1 MDSQQESRV
10 VRNRGKKPSSLRYYQ
25 DGPPESVEL
34 FTWTLKIGG
43 IGVRDLDLSYEQLL
57 ELPQVDQDRRMVCVC
72 NWSIRQIWSGVLLS
86 DVLELAG
93 LQQSEGLYLKQTS
106 IGTPEKGVYE
116 STMPLKDALEREAL
130 LCHTIDGES
139 LPMERGYPLRLMDF
153 GLYGY
158 KGVKGLRSLEVTE
171 EFERGEWER
180 KAGYKKDGTIRPK
193 RYWIVDLVEH
203 RFVGEPGEISEF

>member
-1 MDSQQESRV
+1 MDSQQETKV

-25 DGPPESVEL
+25 DGPPESVDL
-34 FTWTLKIGG
+34 STWTLKVGG
-43 IGVRDLDLSYEQLL
+43 LGVRNRDLSYEQLL
-57 ELPQVDQDRRMVCVC
+57 DLPQVDQDRRMVCVC
-72 NWSIRQIWSGVLLS
+72 NWSIRQRWSGVLLS

-93 LQQSEGLYLKQTS
+93 LQQTEGLYLKQTS

-116 STMPLKDALEREAL
+116 STMPLEDALERNAL
-130 LCHTIDGES
+130 LCHSIDGQP

-158 KGVKGLRSLEVTE
+158 KGVKGLKSLEVTE
-171 EFERGEWER
+171 EFELGEWER

-203 RFVGEPGEISEF
+203 RFVGEPGEIVEF

>member
-1 MDSQQESRV
+1 MASQQESQI

-25 DGPPESVEL
+25 DGPPENVDLS
-34 FTWTLKIGG
+34 TWSLKIGG
-43 IGVRDLDLSYEQLL
+43 LGMHDLDLSYKQLL
-57 ELPQVDQDRRMVCVC
+57 ELPQLEQDRRMVCVC
-72 NWSIRQIWSGVLLS
+72 NWSIRQTWSGVLLS

-93 LQQSEGLYLKQTS
+93 LQQTEGLYLKQTS

-116 STMPLKDALEREAL
+116 STMPLEDALERQAL
-130 LCHTIDGES
+130 LCHSIDGQP

-158 KGVKGLRSLEVTE
+158 KGVKGLKSLEVTE
-171 EFERGEWER
+171 EFELGEWER

-203 RFVGEPGEISEF
+203 RFIGNPGEIIEF